1 MLKMND
7 RSRGEFAANAKPAGP
22 LTPPRVAK
30 EIPRLPIQR
39 ALTERTKELHC
50 LQQIEAIVRANLGG
64 IDCILQDMVAVIP
77 AAWLHPTSA
86 IARILYAGRV
96 FQTGD
101 FERCLSVQSA
111 EIRVNDDVCGSIEVG
126 YTKSFEACGEGP
138 FLLEERLLLDTLAT
152 RIGSLLARLTAEADL
167 VRSHQEKDG
176 LYKRLMLVLGSVTE
190 MRDPYTAGHQRRV
203 ADLSVAIATELNLP
217 ARQVEGLQL
226 AASVHDI
233 GKIMVPTE
241 ILCKP
246 GRLTPIEYELIKDHA
261 HAGHNIL
268 KDVDFPWPIARIVLE
283 HHERLNGS
291 GYPNALSG
299 DQVLRESRV
308 LAVADVVES
317 MCSFRPYRAGLGIT
331 TALEEITRHRGV
343 LYDPEAADACL
354 VLFNKKGY
362 RCPAEG

>member
-1 MLKMND
+1 MLKLND
-7 RSRGEFAANAKPAGP
+7 RSRGEFVANGKPASSLPP
-22 LTPPRVAK
+22 LRVAK
-30 EIPRLPIQR
+30 KIPRLPLQR
-39 ALTERTKELHC
+39 ALMERTKELHC
-50 LQQIEAIVRANLGG
+50 LQQIEAIVHANTGD

-86 IARILYAGRV
+86 IARICYAGRV

-101 FERCLSVQSA
+101 LEQCVSVQSA
-111 EIRVNDDVCGSIEVG
+111 EIRVNADICGSIEVG
-126 YTKSFEACGEGP
+126 YTESFEAFGEGP

-152 RIGSLLARLTAEADL
+152 RIGSLLARLMAEADL
-167 VRSHQEKDG
+167 VRSHREKDG
-176 LYKRLMLVLGSVTE
+176 LYKRLILVLGSVTE
-190 MRDPYTAGHQRRV
+190 MRDPYTAGHQKRV
-203 ADLSVAIATELNLP
+203 ADLSVAIARELDLP
-217 ARQVEGLQL
+217 ARQREGLQL

-246 GRLTPIEYELIKDHA
+246 GRLTPIEYELVKDHA
-261 HAGHNIL
+261 QAGHNIL
-268 KDVDFPWPIARIVLE
+268 QDVDFPWPIARIVLE

-299 DQVLRESRV
+299 DQVLMESRI

-331 TALEEITRHRGV
+331 AALEEIARHRDV
-343 LYDPEAADACL
+343 LYDPEVADACL
-354 VLFNKKGY
+354 VLFNDKGY
-362 RCPAEG
+362 CCPS

>member
-7 RSRGEFAANAKPAGP
+7 RSRGEFVAGGRPASA
-22 LTPPRVAK
+22 LTPPRVAN
-30 EIPRLPIQR
+30 EIPRLPLQL
-39 ALTERTKELHC
+39 ALMERTKELHC
-50 LQQIEAIVRANLGG
+50 LQQIEAIVRANPGG

-86 IARILYAGRV
+86 IARIRYAGRV

-101 FERCLSVQSA
+101 LERCVSVQSA
-111 EIRVNDDVCGSIEVG
+111 EISINDDICGSIEVG
-126 YTKSFEACGEGP
+126 YSESFEACGEGP
-138 FLLEERLLLDTLAT
+138 FLPEERLLLDTLAI
-152 RIGSLLARLTAEADL
+152 RIGSLLARLAAEADL
-167 VRSHQEKDG
+167 VRSHQEKDL
-176 LYKRLMLVLGSVTE
+176 LYKRLILVLGSVTE
-190 MRDPYTAGHQRRV
+190 MRDPYTAGHQKRV
-203 ADLSVAIATELNLP
+203 SDLSVAIATELDLP

-246 GRLTPIEYELIKDHA
+246 GRLTPIEYELIKGHA
-261 HAGHNIL
+261 QAGHNIL

-291 GYPNALSG
+291 GYPSALLG
-299 DQVLRESRV
+299 DQLLVESRI

-317 MCSFRPYRAGLGIT
+317 MCSHRPYRAGLGIT
-331 TALEEITRHRGV
+331 VALEEISRHRGV
-343 LYDPEAADACL
+343 LYDPQVADACL
-354 VLFNKKGY
+354 LLFNDKGY
-362 RCPAEG
+362 ICPH

>member
-7 RSRGEFAANAKPAGP
+7 RSRGELVANGTPASP
-22 LTPPRVAK
+22 LAPPVVAK
-30 EIPRLPIQR
+30 EIPRLPIQL
-39 ALTERTKELHC
+39 ALMERTKELHC
-50 LQQIEAIVRANLGG
+50 LQQIEVIVRANQGG
-64 IDCILQDMVAVIP
+64 IDRILQDVVAVIP

-86 IARILYAGRV
+86 IARIRYAGRV

-101 FERCLSVQSA
+101 LERCVSVQSA

-126 YTKSFEACGEGP
+126 YTEGFETCGDGP

-167 VRSHQEKDG
+167 IRSQQENDL
-176 LYKRLMLVLGSVTE
+176 LYKRLILVLGSVTE
-190 MRDPYTAGHQRRV
+190 LRDPYTAGHQKRV

-246 GRLTPIEYELIKDHA
+246 GRLSPIEYELIKDHA
-261 HAGHNIL
+261 KAGHDIL
-268 KDVDFPWPIARIVLE
+268 KDVVFPWPIARIVLE

-291 GYPNALSG
+291 GYPNALLG
-299 DQVLRESRV
+299 DQLLVESRI

-317 MCSFRPYRAGLGIT
+317 MCSHRPYRAGLGIT
-331 TALEEITRHRGV
+331 AALQEISRHRGI
-343 LYDPEAADACL
+343 LYDPEVADACL
-354 VLFNKKGY
+354 VLFKERGY
-362 RCPAEG
+362 RCPS

>member
-7 RSRGEFAANAKPAGP
+7 RSRGELVPSGEPASP
-22 LTPPRVAK
+22 LAPPVVAK
-30 EIPRLPIQR
+30 EIPPLSIQL
-39 ALTERTKELHC
+39 ALMERTKELHC
-50 LQQIEAIVRANLGG
+50 LQQIEAIVSANQGG
-64 IDCILQDMVAVIP
+64 IDRILQDMVAVIP
-77 AAWLHPTSA
+77 AAWLHPTNA
-86 IARILYAGRV
+86 IARIRYAGRV

-101 FERCLSVQSA
+101 LERCVSVQSA
-111 EIRVNDDVCGSIEVG
+111 GIRVNDDICGSIEVG
-126 YTKSFEACGEGP
+126 YTESFEACGEGP

-167 VRSHQEKDG
+167 IRSHQEKDG
-176 LYKRLMLVLGSVTE
+176 LYKRLILVLGSVTE
-190 MRDPYTAGHQRRV
+190 MRDPYTSGHQKRV
-203 ADLSVAIATELNLP
+203 ADLCVAIATELDLP

-246 GRLTPIEYELIKDHA
+246 GRLTPVEYELIKVHA
-261 HAGHNIL
+261 KAGHNIL

-283 HHERLNGS
+283 HHERLDGS

-299 DQVLRESRV
+299 DQLLKESRI

-317 MCSFRPYRAGLGIT
+317 MCSHRPYRPGLGL
-331 TALEEITRHRGV
+331 TAAIEEIVLHRGV
-343 LYDPEAADACL
+343 LYDPEVADACL
-354 VLFNKKGY
+354 VLFTEKGY
-362 RCPAEG
+362 SCPR